1 MRHRRKD
8 YFFMYL
14 YLHKTFV
21 YFYRILVCISGLRIR
36 SIYTCIFFQKH
47 DIPLSAIPCL
57 QYLRALA
64 DEKTSSQE
72 SKETSEKETSEGE
85 ESQQSRPGIGMNASQ
100 VSFNIFRKS
109 FDHVKLNLGKTRFL
123 ESSIILC
130 SQMKSS

>member
-1 MRHRRKD
+1 MR
-8 YFFMYL
+8 
-14 YLHKTFV
+14 V
-21 YFYRILVCISGLRIR
+21 
-36 SIYTCIFFQKH
+36 FFQKH

-100 VSFNIFRKS
+100 VSFSIFCRS
-109 FDHVKLNLGKTRFL
+109 FDLVKLNLGKTRFL